1 MKLKKGDRVVVLS
14 GKDRGKEGVIQNVMP
29 AKNKVIIQGVNVA
42 RKHQKST
49 SATVQAGII
58 EKNMPLD
65 ASNVAIVVG
74 GKPSRIG
81 YKVQADGT
89 KVRIAKRTG
98 EVLA

>member
-14 GKDRGKEGVIQNVMP
+14 GKDRGKEGVVQTVFP
-29 AKNKVIIQGVNVA
+29 AKNKVIIQGINVA
-42 RKHQKST
+42 RKHQKSS
-49 SATVQAGII
+49 SATMQAGII
-58 EKNMPLD
+58 DKNMPMD

-81 YKVQADGT
+81 YKVQTDGS

>member
-14 GKDRGKEGVIQNVMP
+14 GKDRGKEGVVQTVFP
-29 AKNKVIIQGVNVA
+29 AKNKVIIQGINVA
-42 RKHQKST
+42 RKHQKSS

-58 EKNMPLD
+58 DKNMPMD

-81 YKVQADGT
+81 YKVQADGS

>member
-14 GKDRGKEGVIQNVMP
+14 GKDRGKEGVIQTVFP
-29 AKNKVIIQGVNVA
+29 AKNKVIIQGINVA
-42 RKHQKST
+42 RKHQKSS
-49 SATVQAGII
+49 SATIQAGII
-58 EKNMPLD
+58 DKNMPMD

-81 YKVQADGT
+81 YKVQTDGS

>member
-14 GKDRGKEGVIQNVMP
+14 GKDRGKEGVIQTVFP
-29 AKNKVIIQGVNVA
+29 AKNKVIIQGINVA
-42 RKHQKST
+42 RKHQKSS
-49 SATVQAGII
+49 SATMQAGII
-58 EKNMPLD
+58 DKNMPMD

-81 YKVQADGT
+81 YKVQADGS
-89 KVRIAKRTG
+89 KVRIAKSTG

>member
-14 GKDRGKEGVIQNVMP
+14 GKDRGKEGVIQTVMP
-29 AKNKVIIQGVNVA
+29 AKNKVIIQGINIA

-58 EKNMPLD
+58 DKNMPLD

>member
-14 GKDRGKEGVIQNVMP
+14 GKDRGKEGVVQTVFP
-29 AKNKVIIQGVNVA
+29 AKNKVIIQGINVA
-42 RKHQKST
+42 RKHQKSS

-58 EKNMPLD
+58 DKNMPMD

-81 YKVQADGT
+81 YKVQADGS
-89 KVRIAKRTG
+89 KVRIAKRSG

>member
-14 GKDRGKEGVIQNVMP
+14 GKDRGKEGVIQTVMP
-29 AKNKVIIQGVNVA
+29 AKNKVIIQGVNIA

-58 EKNMPLD
+58 DKNMPLD

>member
-14 GKDRGKEGVIQNVMP
+14 GKDRGKEGVIQTVFP
-29 AKNKVIIQGVNVA
+29 AKNKVIIQGINVA
-42 RKHQKST
+42 RKHQKSS
-49 SATVQAGII
+49 SATMQAGII
-58 EKNMPLD
+58 DKNMPMD

-81 YKVQADGT
+81 YKVQADGS

>member
-14 GKDRGKEGVIQNVMP
+14 GKDRGKEGVIQTVFP
-29 AKNKVIIQGVNVA
+29 AKNKVIIQGINVA
-42 RKHQKST
+42 RKHQKSS
-49 SATVQAGII
+49 SATMQAGII
-58 EKNMPLD
+58 DKNMPMD
-65 ASNVAIVVG
+65 ASNVAIVIG

-81 YKVQADGT
+81 YKVQADGS

>member
-14 GKDRGKEGVIQNVMP
+14 GKDRGKEGVIQTVLP
-29 AKNKVIIQGVNVA
+29 AKNKVVIQGINVA

-49 SATVQAGII
+49 SATIQAGII
-58 EKNMPLD
+58 DKNMPMD

>member
-14 GKDRGKEGVIQNVMP
+14 GKDRGKEGVIQTVFP
-29 AKNKVIIQGVNVA
+29 AKNKVIIQGINVA
-42 RKHQKST
+42 RKHQKSS
-49 SATVQAGII
+49 SATMQAGII
-58 EKNMPLD
+58 DKNMPMD

-81 YKVQADGT
+81 YEVQADGS

>member
-14 GKDRGKEGVIQNVMP
+14 GKDRGKEGVIQTVHP
-29 AKNKVIIQGVNVA
+29 AKNKVIIQGINVA

-49 SATVQAGII
+49 SATIQAGII
-58 EKNMPLD
+58 DKNMPMD

-74 GKPSRIG
+74 GKASRIG
-81 YKVQADGT
+81 YKVQADGS

>member
-14 GKDRGKEGVIQNVMP
+14 GKDRGKEGVIQTVMP
-29 AKNKVIIQGVNVA
+29 AKNKVIIQGINVA

-49 SATVQAGII
+49 SATIQAGII
-58 EKNMPLD
+58 DKNMPMD

-81 YKVQADGT
+81 YKVQADGS

>member
-1 MKLKKGDRVVVLS
+1 MKLKKGDRVIVLS
-14 GKDRGKEGVIQNVMP
+14 GKDRGKEGVIDRVMP
-29 AKNKVIIQGVNVA
+29 AKNKIIVQGINIA

-49 SATVQAGII
+49 SATVQASII
-58 EKNMPLD
+58 DKNMPMD

-81 YKVQADGT
+81 YRTQADGS

-98 EVLA
+98 EVIL

>member
-14 GKDRGKEGVIQNVMP
+14 GKDRGKEGVIQTVFP
-29 AKNKVIIQGVNVA
+29 AKNKVIIQGINVA

-49 SATVQAGII
+49 SATIQAGII
-58 EKNMPLD
+58 DKNMPMD

-74 GKPSRIG
+74 GKPSRVG
-81 YKVQADGT
+81 YKVQADGS

>member
-1 MKLKKGDRVVVLS
+1 MKLKKGDRVIVLS
-14 GKDRGKEGVIQNVMP
+14 GKDRGKEGVIDRVMP
-29 AKNKVIIQGVNVA
+29 ARNKIVVQGINVA

-58 EKNMPLD
+58 DKNMPMD

>member
-14 GKDRGKEGVIQNVMP
+14 GKDRGKEGVIQTVFP
-29 AKNKVIIQGVNVA
+29 AKNKVIIQGINVA

-49 SATVQAGII
+49 SATIQAGII
-58 EKNMPLD
+58 DKNMPMD

-81 YKVQADGT
+81 YKVQADGS
-89 KVRIAKRTG
+89 KVRIAKSTG

>member
-14 GKDRGKEGVIQNVMP
+14 GKDRGKEGVIQTVFP
-29 AKNKVIIQGVNVA
+29 AKNKVIIQGINVA
-42 RKHQKST
+42 RKHQKSS
-49 SATVQAGII
+49 SATIQAGII
-58 EKNMPLD
+58 DKNMPMD
-65 ASNVAIVVG
+65 ASNVAIVIG

-81 YKVQADGT
+81 YQVQADGS

>member
-14 GKDRGKEGVIQNVMP
+14 GKDRGKEGVIQTVLP
-29 AKNKVIIQGVNVA
+29 AKNKVIIQGINVA
-42 RKHQKST
+42 RKHQKSS

-58 EKNMPLD
+58 DKNMPMD

-81 YKVQADGT
+81 YKVQADGS

>member
-14 GKDRGKEGVIQNVMP
+14 GKDRGKEGVIQTVFP
-29 AKNKVIIQGVNVA
+29 AKNKVIIQGINVA
-42 RKHQKST
+42 RKHQKSS

-58 EKNMPLD
+58 DKNMPMD

-81 YKVQADGT
+81 YKVQADGS

>member
-14 GKDRGKEGVIQNVMP
+14 GKDRGKEGVIQTVMP
-29 AKNKVIIQGVNVA
+29 AKNKVIIQGINVA

-49 SATVQAGII
+49 SATIQAGII
-58 EKNMPLD
+58 DKNMPMD

-81 YKVQADGT
+81 YKVQADGS
-89 KVRIAKRTG
+89 KVRIAKSTG

>member
-1 MKLKKGDRVVVLS
+1 MKLKKGDRVIVLS
-14 GKDRGKEGVIQNVMP
+14 GKDRGKEGVIDRVMP
-29 AKNKVIIQGVNVA
+29 AKNKIVVQGINVA

-58 EKNMPLD
+58 DKNMPMD